1 MHKLYYCAHVI
12 AQALSVSDA
21 HHQIKFNQISLFEV
35 QDNWDWVVHFPKAVF
50 KNAFPL
56 L

>member
-21 HHQIKFNQISLFEV
+21 HHQISLFEV
-35 QDNWDWVVHFPKAVF
+35 QDNWDWVVHFLKAVCSLYF
-50 KNAFPL
+50 
-56 L
+56 